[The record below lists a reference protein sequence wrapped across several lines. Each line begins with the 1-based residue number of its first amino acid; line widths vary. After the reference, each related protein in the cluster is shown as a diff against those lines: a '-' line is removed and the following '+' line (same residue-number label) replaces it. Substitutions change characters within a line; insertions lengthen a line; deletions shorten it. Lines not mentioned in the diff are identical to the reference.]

1 MKLTKDIY
9 YLLFTIYYLPGYTR
23 LFLIIFG
30 PSADGYEAIHKV
42 IYIVVRSPDRG
53 DLLTIKYI
61 QFLFAMFVL
70 KNLIL
75 ILFFAQ

>member
-30 PSADGYEAIHKV
+30 LSADGYDTLHKV
-42 IYIVVRSPDRG
+42 IYIVVRSPDRV

-75 ILFFAQ
+75 TLFFA